1 MATLHNYKCHKCGF
15 RILSSKD
22 GDNSLLSGPGHFYKC
37 TECNHVFTK
46 NWIYKD
52 IYLSAKEYPLEKD
65 KYLADI
71 LMKNVPK
78 EFQES
83 LKNDVL
89 WFQNEVVKGE
99 ESKYYGKNLTHD
111 AVIWTEETFW
121 NKLLKFL
128 LRKKYANFINFTKFK
143 DTTQRHELRLYLA
156 YVNSKNNVKCIRC
169 NGNAELWNPSKGCP
183 ICGNVLE
190 KQDNYMFFTD

>member
-15 RILSSKD
+15 SILSSKD

-78 EFQES
+78 DFQES

-99 ESKYYGKNLTHD
+99 ESKYFGKNLIHD

-156 YVNSKNNVKCIRC
+156 YMNSKNNVKCIRC

-183 ICGNVLE
+183 ICGNILE
-190 KQDNYMFFTD
+190 KQDDYIILAD

>member
-1 MATLHNYKCHKCGF
+1 MATLYNYKCNRCGF
-15 RILSSKD
+15 SILSSKD

-52 IYLSAKEYPLEKD
+52 IHLSAKEYPLEKD
-65 KYLADI
+65 NHLADI
-71 LMKNVPK
+71 LMENVPE
-78 EFQES
+78 EFQECM
-83 LKNDVL
+83 KNDVL

-99 ESKYYGKNLTHD
+99 ESKYFGKNLIHD

-128 LRKKYANFINFTKFK
+128 LRKKYANFMYI
-143 DTTQRHELRLYLA
+143 LIY
-156 YVNSKNNVKCIRC
+156 C
-169 NGNAELWNPSKGCP
+169 
-183 ICGNVLE
+183 
-190 KQDNYMFFTD
+190 

>member
-1 MATLHNYKCHKCGF
+1 MATLRNYKCHKCGF
-15 RILSSKD
+15 RILSSKY

-46 NWIYKD
+46 NWIYRD

-99 ESKYYGKNLTHD
+99 ESKYSGKNLTHD

-156 YVNSKNNVKCIRC
+156 YMNSKNNVKCIRC

>member
-1 MATLHNYKCHKCGF
+1 MATLYNYKCNRCGF
-15 RILSSKD
+15 SILSSKD

-46 NWIYKD
+46 NWIYRD

-99 ESKYYGKNLTHD
+99 ESKYFGKNLIHD

-128 LRKKYANFINFTKFK
+128 LRKKYAKFINFTKFK
-143 DTTQRHELRLYLA
+143 NTTQRHELRLYLA
-156 YVNSKNNVKCIRC
+156 YMNSKNNVKCIRC

-190 KQDNYMFFTD
+190 KQENYMIFAD